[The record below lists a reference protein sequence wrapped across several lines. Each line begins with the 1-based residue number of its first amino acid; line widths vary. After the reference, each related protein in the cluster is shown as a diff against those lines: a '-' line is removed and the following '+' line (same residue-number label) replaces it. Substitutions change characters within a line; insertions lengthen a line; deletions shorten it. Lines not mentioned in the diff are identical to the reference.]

1 MRGWVASRVWLLS
14 FLTAVTVLMLS
25 CLPQNSSSPPPQLLT
40 DPFLQLPTPES
51 VTVVWFTEFQGP
63 EHWVEFGDTFEQRA
77 IATTTQPNRLRE
89 DQQSR
94 VGNQVEDG
102 QVYTAPTFR
111 PIWRHESTVSG
122 LTPGQRVPYRVTSRR
137 DDGQTVSSAEF
148 TLAAAPPSG
157 APLKILL
164 TSDHQ
169 QMPMTAANL
178 QKVQETIGQV
188 DAVWLAGD
196 LINIPDRAS
205 EWFDRNQGNAFF
217 PCLQGHAAYTLERD
231 GIPPRTY
238 QGGALI
244 QSAPLFT
251 AIGNHEVMGR
261 MGLSDGLNG
270 EFDDAIP
277 KEAALRI
284 YGDVAARS
292 LKDYSYNTDTYEA
305 LFTLPQSPDGGE
317 TYYATTFG
325 DIRLVVLYAGNMWR
339 VPNTDPERKG
349 KYQEAQDALT
359 QREQWGFGQVI
370 FESIAQGSLQY
381 NWLKQE
387 LASPEFRQARY
398 RVVMLHHPPHSLGD
412 NVVPPYTDPVRVVEW
427 DDTGAIAAVR
437 YDYPKTDDYL
447 IRDVMPLLE
456 TANVQLVFYGHSH
469 LWNRF
474 RTPGGIELLES
485 SNVGNTYGAAWDD
498 NPRDVPENSSNYTA
512 LGDPYGLEPIL
523 PTLAPLETDQ
533 GDLMPFVADN
543 NITVFSIL
551 DTATGTV
558 SSYRFDT
565 RTPDAAVIKFDE
577 FALSFG

>member
-1 MRGWVASRVWLLS
+1 
-14 FLTAVTVLMLS
+14 MLS
-25 CLPQNSSSPPPQLLT
+25 CLPQTPSSPPPQLLT
-40 DPFLQLPTPES
+40 DPFLQSPTAES
-51 VTVVWFTEFQGP
+51 VTVVWFTEFQGT
-63 EHWVEFGDTFEQRA
+63 EHRVEFGDDFEQRA

-111 PIWRHESTVSG
+111 TVWRHESTVSG
-122 LTPGQRVPYRVTSRR
+122 LTSGQRVPYRVISIRN
-137 DDGQTVSSAEF
+137 DGQAVSSAAF
-148 TLAAAPPSG
+148 TLSAAPPSG
-157 APLKILL
+157 TPLKILL

-178 QKVQETIGQV
+178 QKVQETVGQV

-196 LINIPDRAS
+196 LVNIPDRAS
-205 EWFDRNQGNAFF
+205 EWFDHNQGNAFF
-217 PCLQGHAAYTLERD
+217 PCLQGHAAYTLERE
-231 GIPPRTY
+231 GIAPRTY
-238 QGGALI
+238 QGAALI

-261 MGLSDGLNG
+261 MGLSDGLND
-270 EFDDAIP
+270 EFNDAIP
-277 KEAALRI
+277 REAALRI

-325 DIRLVVLYAGNMWR
+325 DIRLVVLYTGNMWR
-339 VPNTDPERKG
+339 VPNTDPDRSG

-359 QREQWGFGQVI
+359 QRDKWGFGQVI

-387 LASPEFRQARY
+387 LTSPEFLQARY

-437 YDYPKTDDYL
+437 YDYSKTDDYL

-456 TANVQLVFYGHSH
+456 AANVQLVFYGHSH
-469 LWNRF
+469 IWNRF
-474 RTPGGIELLES
+474 RTPSGVELLES
-485 SNVGNTYGAAWDD
+485 SNVGNTYGAAWGD
-498 NPRDVPENSSNYTA
+498 NPRDVPENSSNYAA

-523 PTLAPLETDQ
+523 PTLAPLATDQ
-533 GDLMPFVADN
+533 GELMPFVADN

-565 RTPDAAVIKFDE
+565 RTPDSAAIKFDE